1 MTRRHD
7 LDWVRVL
14 AFSLLVIYHV
24 GMYYVSW
31 DWHVKSPDAGPS
43 IEPLMVL
50 SSPWRL
56 SLLFLVSGVATAF
69 LVGKQREGFL
79 RARSWRLLVP
89 LIFGML
95 VIVPPQAYYEVVEKL
110 PGGYHDGYLA
120 FWGRY
125 LMADPNF
132 CRGDDCLDV
141 PTWNHLWFVAYLWAY
156 TMLLGFA
163 LRFLPVLST
172 RVTQRVES
180 ALGGVGLLIW
190 PLLWLVAARLVLF
203 PVFDSTH
210 GLFDDWYNH
219 AQYFAVFMIGFAI
232 AKSNSTWGAIETFR
246 RIAGLVALACGAF
259 LSWYF
264 STYSGDVPAPTAL
277 LHVQRVI
284 WAVMTWSVIVAVLGY
299 ARHFAPGD
307 SPTLRY
313 LSAAIFPVYILHQT
327 VIVVLAHNLKPFA
340 IAPNVEGPLL
350 IVATFALCFLGYEIV
365 RRVVVL
371 RPLFGLKSLP
381 SRAADDNAAVPLA
394 ERRD

>member
-14 AFSLLVIYHV
+14 AFCLLVIYHV
-24 GMYYVSW
+24 GMCYVTW
-31 DWHVKSPDAGPS
+31 DWHVKSADAGPS

-69 LVGKQREGFL
+69 LLGKQREGFL

-89 LIFGML
+89 LFFGML
-95 VIVPPQAYYEVVEKL
+95 VIVPPQAYYEVLENL

-125 LMADPNF
+125 LMADPSF

-156 TMLLGFA
+156 TMLLGLA
-163 LRFLPVLST
+163 LRFLPVFST
-172 RVTQRVES
+172 RVVHRVES
-180 ALGGVGLLIW
+180 ALSGAGLLIW
-190 PLLWLVAARLVLF
+190 PLIWLVAARLVLF

-219 AQYFAVFMIGFAI
+219 AQYFSVFLIGFSI
-232 AKSNSTWGAIETFR
+232 ARSNSSWDAIEASR
-246 RIAGLVALACGAF
+246 RIAGLVAIACGGF

-264 STYSGDVPAPTAL
+264 STYSGDIPAPTAL
-277 LHVQRVI
+277 LNVQRVV

-299 ARHFAPGD
+299 ARHIAPGD
-307 SPTLRY
+307 SATLRY
-313 LSAAIFPVYILHQT
+313 LSDAIFPVYILHQT
-327 VIVVLAHNLKPFA
+327 VIIVLAYNLKPFA
-340 IAPNVEGPLL
+340 IAPALEGPLL

-365 RRVVVL
+365 RRIAIL
-371 RPLFGLKSLP
+371 RPLFGLKSMR
-381 SRAADDNAAVPLA
+381 SGVTDANGVQRMV
-394 ERRD
+394 ERGD